1 MPVYNE
7 SEFIH
12 DSVSSVLKQT
22 FKNFELI
29 IIDDASTDDTV
40 LKIRQF
46 NDSRINL
53 IIKTTNSGYTKS
65 LNHGINIARGKYIA
79 RMDGDD
85 ICIPFRFKKQVEF
98 LEANSSYILCGS
110 QFERIDQKK
119 GHLLPTEDKDLKS
132 NLFLGNQFIHPSI
145 MIRKSVLIDHNLR
158 YDDNKEPAEDFDLWV
173 RLIPY
178 GNFKNMSEPLI
189 KYRIH
194 KKQVSNT
201 QNQLQKHHDIST
213 RLNYLKIIGVKMDRG
228 SRHILDWLFSIDET
242 DIPDIKTFRN
252 FTEKIRNSN
261 YRNFYQDRDLFRI
274 LMLLEK
280 KMIKNK
286 KRIDSSNSRVIR
298 LYHRTIAYIKIKL
311 SIGFE
316 LPIYFELQLLKL
328 VIS

>member
-7 SEFIH
+7 SEFIR
-12 DSVSSVLKQT
+12 DSVASVLNQT

-40 LKIRQF
+40 FKIRQF

-53 IIKTTNSGYTKS
+53 IIKSANSGYTKS
-65 LNHGINIARGKYIA
+65 LNHGIEIARGKYIA

-85 ICIPFRFKKQVEF
+85 ICIPFRFKKQIEF

-110 QFERIDQKK
+110 QFERIDEKK
-119 GHLLPTEDKDLKS
+119 GHLLPTEDKDIKS

-145 MIRKSVLIDHNLR
+145 MIRKSVLIDYNLR
-158 YDDNKEPAEDFDLWV
+158 YDENKEPAEDFDLWV
-173 RLIPY
+173 RLMPY
-178 GNFKNMSEPLI
+178 GRFKNVSEPLL

-194 KKQVSNT
+194 NNQVSNT
-201 QNQLQKHHDIST
+201 QNQLQKYHDIST
-213 RLNYLKIIGVKMDRG
+213 RLNYLKIIGVKMDKG
-228 SRHILDWLFSIDET
+228 SRQILDWLFSIDET
-242 DIPDIKTFRN
+242 NIPDIKTFRN
-252 FTEKIRNSN
+252 FTEKIRNSD
-261 YRNFYQDRDLFRI
+261 YKKFYQDRDLFWI

-280 KMIKNK
+280 KLIKNK
-286 KRIDSSNSRVIR
+286 KRIDLSNSRIIGF
-298 LYHRTIAYIKIKL
+298 YHKIIAYIQIKL

-316 LPIYFELQLLKL
+316 LPIYFELQLFKL